1 METTLNQEL
10 MKRIKD
16 NGTFIIQLSK
26 PLPTSAQLLL
36 TPQMEYLRQK
46 YPTPD
51 AFFRVFNVRQQV
63 YICQNRTSCIL
74 GLSPTLTQLD
84 IMYGDFT
91 SVKWLIPF
99 IADVSLNCGLK
110 EDASEDQ
117 LLFTATAMSG
127 RYKWLNAGEQMLF
140 FFNFKAGF
148 YERFYSYFDPQT
160 IIRSIP
166 SFLHERQRIIEA
178 YEREMKEMED
188 EKARVPG
195 ISLEEYN
202 RRYAP
207 TETLNRILK
216 SKN

>member
-1 METTLNQEL
+1 
-10 MKRIKD
+10 MKRIKE

-26 PLPTSAQLLL
+26 PLPASAQQLL
-36 TPQMEYLRQK
+36 TPQMEYLLQK

-51 AFFRVFNVRQQV
+51 AFFRGFNVRQQV
-63 YICQNRTSCIL
+63 YICQNPTSCIL
-74 GLSPTLTQLD
+74 GISPTLTQLD
-84 IMYGDFT
+84 IMYGALT

-99 IADVSLNCGLK
+99 IADASLNCGLK

-127 RYKWLNAGEQMLF
+127 RYKWLKAGEQMLF

-148 YERFYSYFDPQT
+148 YERFYSYFAPQT

-178 YEREMKEMED
+178 YERELKEMED
-188 EKARVPG
+188 EKARVLG

-216 SKN
+216 SNN

>member
-1 METTLNQEL
+1 M
-10 MKRIKD
+10 
-16 NGTFIIQLSK
+16 
-26 PLPTSAQLLL
+26 
-36 TPQMEYLRQK
+36 
-46 YPTPD
+46 
-51 AFFRVFNVRQQV
+51 
-63 YICQNRTSCIL
+63 
-74 GLSPTLTQLD
+74 
-84 IMYGDFT
+84 MYGALT

-99 IADVSLNCGLK
+99 IADASLNCGLK